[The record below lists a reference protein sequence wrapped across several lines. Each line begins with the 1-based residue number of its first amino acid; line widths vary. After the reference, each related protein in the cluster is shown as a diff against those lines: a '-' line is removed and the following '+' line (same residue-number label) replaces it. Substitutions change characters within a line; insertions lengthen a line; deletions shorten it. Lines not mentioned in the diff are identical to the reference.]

1 MMNDSTRIGAIGSE
15 LEGMSLFLTGGTG
28 FFGRALLRY
37 IADSPI
43 DKSTLGVTVLSRS
56 PDTFLARYPE
66 FSRLNWLDFHTGDIL
81 ASPSILPVH
90 ARFSHILHAAA
101 DSTITPQGAPFDR
114 YEQIVTGTRHLLD
127 FAVRVGAR
135 RFLLTS
141 SGAVYGAPPAGLDRV
156 PEYYHGMPDPMVSD
170 HAYGVAKRLAEHL
183 CCLYQDRYGL
193 ETVVARCFAF
203 IGPDL
208 PLDAHFAIGNFIRD
222 ALFGKE
228 VIVHGTGT
236 PVRSYLYQDDL
247 AEWLLTLLAMGEP
260 TTAYNVGSDEAI
272 SIADLAYLIRD
283 QLAPGKAVRIE
294 GGSSADAPTRNR
306 YVPNTDKASKDL
318 GLHIKVPLAAAIRI
332 TAEAIGSR
340 QNARSRQ

>member
-1 MMNDSTRIGAIGSE
+1 MNDSMRIATIGTE

-43 DKSTLGVTVLSRS
+43 DKSSLGVTVLSRS
-56 PDTFLARYPE
+56 PDAFLARYPE
-66 FSRLNWLDFHTGDIL
+66 FSGLNWLDFHTGDIL
-81 ASPSILPVH
+81 GSPSLLPVH
-90 ARFSHILHAAA
+90 ARYSHILHAAA
-101 DSTITPQGAPFDR
+101 DSTVTPQGAPLDR

-141 SGAVYGAPPAGLDRV
+141 SGAVYGTPPIGLDRL
-156 PEYYHGMPDPMVSD
+156 PEYYHGMPDPMVPD

-208 PLDAHFAIGNFIRD
+208 PLDVHFAIGNFIRD

-228 VIVHGTGT
+228 VIVRGTGT

-247 AEWLLTLLAMGEP
+247 AEWLLTLLTRGEP

-283 QLAPGKAVRIE
+283 QLAPGKTVRIE
-294 GGSSADAPTRNR
+294 GGSSADTPARNH

-332 TAEAIGSR
+332 TAEAIESHR
-340 QNARSRQ
+340 NA

>member
-1 MMNDSTRIGAIGSE
+1 MNDSTRIGAIGSE

-37 IADSPI
+37 IAESPI

-56 PDTFLARYPE
+56 PDAFLARYPE
-66 FSRLNWLDFHTGDIL
+66 FSGLNWLDFHTGDIL
-81 ASPSILPVH
+81 GSPDQLPVQ
-90 ARFSHILHAAA
+90 AKFSHILHAAA
-101 DSTITPQGAPFDR
+101 DSTVTPQGAPLDR

-208 PLDAHFAIGNFIRD
+208 PLDVHFAIGNFIRD

-228 VIVHGTGT
+228 VIVHGIGT

-247 AEWLLTLLAMGEP
+247 AEWLLTLLARGEP
-260 TTAYNVGSDEAI
+260 ATAYNVGSDEAI

-283 QLAPGKAVRIE
+283 QLAPGKAVRTI
-294 GGSSADAPTRNR
+294 GDVSADAPARNH
-306 YVPNTDKASKDL
+306 YVPNIERARANA
-318 GLHIKVPLAAAIRI
+318 GLKVRVPLKTAIKMTAQRI
-332 TAEAIGSR
+332 AGRTLKFD
-340 QNARSRQ
+340 